1 MLYVGIESKVLIYGI
16 TAAMFFSWVTGY
28 CLWNARQQ
36 RRIREDKL
44 RRQSRP
50 QIWEWGQ
57 SGGAILLTGDPVPGR
72 GGLPVRSRG

>member
-16 TAAMFFSWVTGY
+16 TAAVFFSWVTGY

-50 QIWEWGQ
+50 QIWE
-57 SGGAILLTGDPVPGR
+57 
-72 GGLPVRSRG
+72 